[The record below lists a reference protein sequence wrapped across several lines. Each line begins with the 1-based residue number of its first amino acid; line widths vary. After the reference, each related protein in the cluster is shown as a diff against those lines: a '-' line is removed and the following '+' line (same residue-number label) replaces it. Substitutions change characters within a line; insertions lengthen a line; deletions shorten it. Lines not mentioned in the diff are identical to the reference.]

1 MSSISDD
8 LKHAQSLLVNLLDN
22 NSRGQL
28 IGQHT
33 DDINHTMEMLAD
45 DNSRDYFRR
54 EIQFLYL
61 LGLGSQ
67 VASDLTSRM
76 KMAEFN
82 AIMNNLSQHPEQYQL
97 PTITAPQ
104 KDAFVLFYSLAT
116 NMVINQY

>member
-104 KDAFVLFYSLAT
+104 TEGCVCLVLLVSH
-116 NMVINQY
+116 